1 SHQKTNRRP
10 GAHRAFPYPVEPPRS
25 LADRNPN
32 LLLDRHYQAPRNDT
46 RGLRSSTMAAD
57 SAAHPAFANFGV
69 VGSNSP
75 CITRLGTSLTTGVF
89 EFSLASDPIQVAQT
103 CQSSRSPRRVPAGSP
118 RAGSVAGT
126 TSSLRGSDTRWW
138 TSRSAARIAAVFFET
153 ARPDS
158 VASLSAREAAAALVT
173 EDLSSS

>member
-1 SHQKTNRRP
+1 GQPACLQAASEDVEEVRGAADESQVRQIGMHASHKKTNRRP
-10 GAHRAFPYPVEPPRS
+10 GAHRAFPYPLEPPRS

-46 RGLRSSTMAAD
+46 RGLRCSTMAAD

-103 CQSSRSPRRVPAGSP
+103 CQSSRSRRRVP
-118 RAGSVAGT
+118 
-126 TSSLRGSDTRWW
+126 
-138 TSRSAARIAAVFFET
+138 
-153 ARPDS
+153 
-158 VASLSAREAAAALVT
+158 
-173 EDLSSS
+173 